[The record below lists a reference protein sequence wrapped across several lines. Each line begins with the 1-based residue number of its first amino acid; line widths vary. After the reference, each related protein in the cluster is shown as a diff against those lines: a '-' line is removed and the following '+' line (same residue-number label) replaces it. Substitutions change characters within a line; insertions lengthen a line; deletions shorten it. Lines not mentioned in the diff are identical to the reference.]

1 MIIFFKYIIP
11 SRFSALTIYPF
22 IFIRT
27 NEDKANTVLINHEKI
42 HLQQQK
48 ELLLLFFYIAYLL
61 CFLVL
66 IIKEKNTY
74 KAYKQLCF
82 EQEAYQHEQ
91 DLNYIFNRKPYA
103 FLNYCH

>member
-22 IFIRT
+22 IFIR
-27 NEDKANTVLINHEKI
+27 NKEDKANTILLNHEKI

-48 ELLLLFFYIAYLL
+48 ELLILFFYIAYLV
-61 CFLVL
+61 CFLVKL
-66 IIKEKNTY
+66 IKEKNTY
-74 KAYKQLCF
+74 KAYQQLCF
-82 EQEAYQHEQ
+82 EQEAYQNEH

-103 FLNYCH
+103 FLNFCY